1 MLPARRD
8 PTDPREWLRRAVS
21 NLVRARADRPSPD
34 VLYDDLCFD
43 AQQAAEK
50 AIKAVLVHR
59 SIDFPKTHDIG
70 RLLTLATQAGV
81 PATDDL
87 QAAAA
92 LTPFAAAGRYPT
104 SWGDVDEDEYRD
116 ALRLA
121 ERVELWAESLVAPQS
136 PTRT

>member
-21 NLVRARADRPSPD
+21 NLARARAERPGPE

-59 SIDFPKTHDIG
+59 SIDFPKTHDIA
-70 RLLTLATQAGV
+70 RLLTLAAQAGV
-81 PATDDL
+81 PVGSEL
-87 QAAAA
+87 RAAAA
-92 LTPFAAAGRYPT
+92 LTPFAAAGRYPS
-104 SWGDVDEDEYRD
+104 SWGDVAEAEYHD
-116 ALRLA
+116 AVRLA
-121 ERVELWAESLVAPQS
+121 E
-136 PTRT
+136 

>member
-1 MLPARRD
+1 MAASRSQQSRQSTRR
-8 PTDPREWLRRAVS
+8 T
-21 NLVRARADRPSPD
+21 
-34 VLYDDLCFD
+34 
-43 AQQAAEK
+43 AEK

-81 PATDDL
+81 PAADDL

-104 SWGDVDEDEYRD
+104 SWGDVDEDEYRT
-116 ALRLA
+116 AVRLA
-121 ERVELWAESLVAPQS
+121 ERVVGWAESVIAVQRS
-136 PTRT
+136 PRS

>member
-1 MLPARRD
+1 LPARRD
-8 PTDPREWLRRAVS
+8 PTDPREWLRRAIS
-21 NLVRARADRPSPD
+21 NLARARADRPSPE

-59 SIDFPKTHDIG
+59 SIDFPKTHDLT
-70 RLLTLATQAGV
+70 RLLTLAAEGGV
-81 PATDDL
+81 PVDSEL
-87 QAAAA
+87 QAVAA
-92 LTPFAAAGRYPT
+92 LTPFAAAGRYPS

-121 ERVELWAESLVAPQS
+121 ERVVRWAEFVVTTQRSLRS
-136 PTRT
+136 

>member
-1 MLPARRD
+1 M
-8 PTDPREWLRRAVS
+8 S
-21 NLVRARADRPSPD
+21 NLARARAERPGPE

-59 SIDFPKTHDIG
+59 SVDFPKTHDIG
-70 RLLTLATQAGV
+70 RLLTLAAASGV
-81 PATDDL
+81 PAADEF

-121 ERVELWAESLVAPQS
+121 ERVVLWAESVVAPQS
-136 PTRT
+136 PPRT